1 MTADVRCTGIRVNR
15 IEHPRGDGLGRA
27 LVLDCRAGEL
37 TLLFDDPAEVVS
49 LIHDLAGGLAW
60 ITERSRDLRAE
71 ANAAAPAPS
80 T

>member
-49 LIHDLAGGLAW
+49 LIHDLTGGLAW

-71 ANAAAPAPS
+71 ANAAAPAP
-80 T
+80 TY

>member
-60 ITERSRDLRAE
+60 ITERSRDFLAV
-71 ANAAAPAPS
+71 AKAAAPA
-80 T
+80 TTY

>member
-37 TLLFDDPAEVVS
+37 TLLFDDPAGS
-49 LIHDLAGGLAW
+49 
-60 ITERSRDLRAE
+60 S
-71 ANAAAPAPS
+71 P
-80 T
+80 